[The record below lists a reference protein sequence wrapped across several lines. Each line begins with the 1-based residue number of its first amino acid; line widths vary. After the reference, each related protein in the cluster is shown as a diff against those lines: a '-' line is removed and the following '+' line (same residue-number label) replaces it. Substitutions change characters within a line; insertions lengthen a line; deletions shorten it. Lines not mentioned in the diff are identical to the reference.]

1 MVSFKRDWKAK
12 IESDRNCY
20 TFSKIILS
28 VCLQNISED
37 VKAKVSN
44 PTFSHNTT
52 KKILWYEYWY
62 LCKSRNVIAHYSDT
76 YHLRCKYRFIWIT
89 YTKKREVRRAN
100 SENEESIF
108 VYVSAYTVHSDS
120 ARHHSLLELE
130 KFDCSIRTIERPVQR
145 VDIGRRLFN

>member
-1 MVSFKRDWKAK
+1 MYNRKHRILRSQ
-12 IESDRNCY
+12 
-20 TFSKIILS
+20 IIQLKKYFDT
-28 VCLQNISED
+28 NID
-37 VKAKVSN
+37 ICVKVETS
-44 PTFSHNTT
+44 
-52 KKILWYEYWY
+52 Y
-62 LCKSRNVIAHYSDT
+62 CIAHYSDT

-108 VYVSAYTVHSDS
+108 VYVSAYTVHSNS

-130 KFDCSIRTIERPVQR
+130 KFDCSIRTIERPAQR